1 MIISSYTAQLCL
13 DDNKAPVCAMLV
25 LDGLVKTA
33 PEKDQVITVALSHD
47 NQLTIEY
54 GGESIS
60 LQQLHADICAPLRN
74 GMPLLIKH
82 EGSSYESL
90 VPVTL

>member
-25 LDGLVKTA
+25 LDGLVKIA
-33 PEKDQVITVALSHD
+33 PEKDQVITATLSSDH
-47 NQLTIEY
+47 QLTIEY

-60 LQQLHADICAPLRN
+60 LQQLHIDICKSLRD
-74 GMPLLIKH
+74 GTPLLIKH
-82 EGSSYESL
+82 EGSGYEIL